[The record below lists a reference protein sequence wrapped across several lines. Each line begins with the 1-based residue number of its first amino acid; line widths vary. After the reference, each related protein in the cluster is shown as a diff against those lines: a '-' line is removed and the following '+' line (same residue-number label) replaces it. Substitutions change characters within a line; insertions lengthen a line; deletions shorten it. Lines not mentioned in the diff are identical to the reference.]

1 MNKKHHILIIDD
13 VHPLFMSKL
22 SGYSMEYVPDIS
34 EGVLWD
40 AMQEATILVMRS
52 KLNMTADWIDR
63 APKLKLIARLGSGMD
78 NIDVDYATTQG
89 IHCINAPE
97 GNRNA
102 VAEQAVG
109 TMLTLLSNV
118 YKGDRE
124 ISQGVW
130 DRKGNEG
137 RELRN
142 LTVGI
147 IGYGNVGSRL
157 AELLVGFGCEILAY
171 DLYKNGFGYAQIKEV
186 HLAELQDRSDIVTI
200 HVPLTNNSQNMVN
213 DEFIDKMKK
222 SFLLLN
228 LSRGA
233 VVNIS
238 ALING
243 IKSGKVL
250 GVGLDVLPN
259 EKLDTYTDEEQ
270 NNLSYLSDSKAVMIS
285 PHIGGITK
293 DAYIMLAEVLADK
306 ILKWD
311 IRLPLVN

>member
-1 MNKKHHILIIDD
+1 MMDNLASPQGQQQVKNELNAQSFVYCYNLKQNSPDNFWCPKKLKCDTKKYILIKRNNSYLHRKKNQMNKKHHILIIDD
-13 VHPLFMSKL
+13 VHSLFMSKL

-52 KLNMTADWIDR
+52 KLNMTADWINR

-130 DRKGNEG
+130 DRKAM
-137 RELRN
+137 R
-142 LTVGI
+142 
-147 IGYGNVGSRL
+147 
-157 AELLVGFGCEILAY
+157 AE
-171 DLYKNGFGYAQIKEV
+171 
-186 HLAELQDRSDIVTI
+186 S
-200 HVPLTNNSQNMVN
+200 
-213 DEFIDKMKK
+213 
-222 SFLLLN
+222 
-228 LSRGA
+228 
-233 VVNIS
+233 
-238 ALING
+238 
-243 IKSGKVL
+243 
-250 GVGLDVLPN
+250 
-259 EKLDTYTDEEQ
+259 
-270 NNLSYLSDSKAVMIS
+270 
-285 PHIGGITK
+285 
-293 DAYIMLAEVLADK
+293 
-306 ILKWD
+306 
-311 IRLPLVN
+311 